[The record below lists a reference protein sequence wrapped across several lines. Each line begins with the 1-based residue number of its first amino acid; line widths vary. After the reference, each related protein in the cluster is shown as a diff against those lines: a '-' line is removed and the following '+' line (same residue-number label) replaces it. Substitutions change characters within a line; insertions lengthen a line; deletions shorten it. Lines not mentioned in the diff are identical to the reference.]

1 MVEEKMKIQGLK
13 IIENPS
19 FEDDRG
25 YFMEFYNNKTY
36 QTILSKDNH
45 FVQDNISSSK
55 KNVIRGLHFQVP
67 PFDQGKLVQVL
78 QGKALDVVVDIRR
91 ESPTFG
97 EHYKIELSSE
107 NKIQFWIPSGF
118 AHGFV
123 SLEDDTLFSYKC
135 TQFYS
140 KDHERALLWSDETL
154 NIDWGTQ
161 NPIVSRKDQE
171 APDFKHFNSP
181 F

>member
-25 YFMEFYNNKTY
+25 YFMEFYNQKTY
-36 QTILSKDNH
+36 QNLLNKDNY

-55 KNVIRGLHFQVP
+55 KNVIRGLHFQAP

-91 ESPTFG
+91 KSPTFG

-140 KDHERALLWSDETL
+140 KDHERALLWRDETL

-161 NPIVSRKDQE
+161 NPIVSEKDQE
-171 APDFKHFNSP
+171 APNFINFNSP

>member
-1 MVEEKMKIQGLK
+1 MKIQGLK
-13 IIENPS
+13 IIENNS

-25 YFMEFYNNKTY
+25 YFMEFYNQKTY
-36 QTILSKDNH
+36 QNLLNKDNS

-55 KNVIRGLHFQVP
+55 KNVIRGLHFQAP

-91 ESPTFG
+91 DSPTFG
-97 EHYKIELSSE
+97 EHYKIELSSK
-107 NKIQFWIPSGF
+107 NKIQFWVPSGF
-118 AHGFV
+118 AHGFI

-140 KDHERALLWSDETL
+140 KDHERALLWNDKTL

-161 NPIVSRKDQE
+161 NPIVSQKDQE
-171 APDFKHFNSP
+171 APHFKNFNSP